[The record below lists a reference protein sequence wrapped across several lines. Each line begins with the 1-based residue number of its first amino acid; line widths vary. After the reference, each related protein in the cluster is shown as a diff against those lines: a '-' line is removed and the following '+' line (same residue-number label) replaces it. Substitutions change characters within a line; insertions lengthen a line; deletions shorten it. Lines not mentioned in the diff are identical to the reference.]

1 MSDFC
6 CISLSQNALD
16 YRMIMDLVPV
26 IFLNVNYFFLRSM
39 GSCLSVELKTD
50 GNSALQCMCLK
61 VVVVNNCNADLMDC
75 FFVLFFFF
83 SSSAGCIQWLP
94 EITMFTQGPQRMC
107 QCRCHAKRH
116 VSHHVTVSMTNLL
129 IN

>member
-16 YRMIMDLVPV
+16 YRMIVDLVPM
-26 IFLNVNYFFLRSM
+26 IFFNVNYFSLRSM

-75 FFVLFFFF
+75 FFVLFCFFF
-83 SSSAGCIQWLP
+83 IICRMHSVVTRNYYVHTRSTENVPMSLSRKTSCKSSCYC
-94 EITMFTQGPQRMC
+94 F
-107 QCRCHAKRH
+107 
-116 VSHHVTVSMTNLL
+116 ND
-129 IN
+129 